1 MEEREQGR
9 TMGFG
14 AFPSS
19 ILPSGQ
25 DTLHAT
31 REKHK
36 NVIKKSPKIS
46 VLFLKFYYDT
56 GTPCQEGQ

>member
-9 TMGFG
+9 TKGSVS
-14 AFPSS
+14 FPSS

-31 REKHK
+31 REEIQKCNKKIAK
-36 NVIKKSPKIS
+36 NRRFIKKI
-46 VLFLKFYYDT
+46 
-56 GTPCQEGQ
+56 